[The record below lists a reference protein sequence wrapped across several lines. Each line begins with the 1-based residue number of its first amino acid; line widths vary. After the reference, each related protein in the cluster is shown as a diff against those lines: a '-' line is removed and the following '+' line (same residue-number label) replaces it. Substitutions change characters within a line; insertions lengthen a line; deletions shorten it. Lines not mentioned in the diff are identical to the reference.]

1 MIYLIICL
9 IIKENKRYIMINTKE
24 SIMMEFNEFSN
35 CIKIDNLVNDVIRL
49 YRLIPHSLL
58 PINYEYHED
67 VFEEL
72 KNNEYFKDRWWEFE
86 NFYNDNKEYNVP
98 VINFEDVMKI
108 YEKVIFID
116 LRPIQEYENIKVKD
130 SLFFSLEKNKYFDNT
145 INTIEK
151 NKGSKFFVILNNKG
165 GRYKESVMYL
175 LNKKINL
182 ICILQGGI
190 DVIFLEEPNL
200 IVTKK

>member
-1 MIYLIICL
+1 
-9 IIKENKRYIMINTKE
+9 MINTKE
-24 SIMMEFNEFSN
+24 SIMIEFNEFSN

-58 PINYEYHED
+58 PINYEFHED

-86 NFYNDNKEYNVP
+86 NFFKDNLEYNVP
-98 VINFEDVMKI
+98 VITFEDLMKI
-108 YEKVIFID
+108 YDKVIFID
-116 LRPIQEYENIKVKD
+116 LRLMQEYENIKVKD
-130 SLFFSLEKNKYFDNT
+130 SLYFSLEKNKYFDGT
-145 INTIEK
+145 ISNIEK
-151 NKGSKFFVILNNKG
+151 HKGNKFFVLLNNKN

-175 LNKKINL
+175 LNKNVKSL
-182 ICILQGGI
+182 CILQGGI